1 MHKYKST
8 CRNRMLIFTHSE
20 GLLELRP
27 GQEIELKEEV
37 SYPYLELIQPSVK
50 KRVTKKRTRKVD
62 IEEEVS
68 TDGKHSSPEDNDV
81 R

>member
-37 SYPYLELIQPSVK
+37 SYPYLELIQPPVK

-68 TDGKHSSPEDNDV
+68 TDGKHSSTEDNDV

>member
-1 MHKYKST
+1 
-8 CRNRMLIFTHSE
+8 MLIFTHSE

-37 SYPYLELIQPSVK
+37 SYPYLELIQPPVK